1 MARPTIIDNPPEK
14 VARFALHVIQ
24 HYAQTHNMTILAAW
38 ELLHE
43 YGLIQNKLLDG
54 YRPLH
59 TQGMPYIS
67 NLMDVFLQE
76 RGYVTGHRSSRINDC
91 FHTEETVKQL

>member
-14 VARFALHVIQ
+14 VARFAL
-24 HYAQTHNMTILAAW
+24 
-38 ELLHE
+38 
-43 YGLIQNKLLDG
+43 
-54 YRPLH
+54 
-59 TQGMPYIS
+59 QGMPYIS